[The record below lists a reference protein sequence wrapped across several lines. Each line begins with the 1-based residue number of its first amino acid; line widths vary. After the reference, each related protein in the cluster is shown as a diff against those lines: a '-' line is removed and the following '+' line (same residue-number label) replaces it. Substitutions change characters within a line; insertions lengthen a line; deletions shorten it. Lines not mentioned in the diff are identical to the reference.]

1 MAKVTVKITGFE
13 QLKKKMSQL
22 ELELVREGKQ
32 ILTAEADRLVRVMSQ
47 KAPKDKHRLE
57 QAISKR
63 VWKDKKNVIG
73 IVAGVEGGHP
83 EFYSAKGYYPASQ
96 EYGWEY
102 PKGVF
107 HPPHPYIR
115 PAFDENKTRIK
126 NKLRDA
132 YKRVMERAG
141 K

>member
-1 MAKVTVKITGFE
+1 VAKVTVKILGFE
-13 QLKKKMSQL
+13 QLKKNISRL
-22 ELELVREGKQ
+22 ISDLDGEGKQ
-32 ILTAEADRLVRVMSQ
+32 TLTAEADRLVRVMRQ

-57 QAISKR
+57 RAISKR
-63 VWKDKKNVIG
+63 IWKDKEGVIG

-83 EFYSAKGYYPASQ
+83 EFYSNKGYYPASQ

-115 PAFDENKTRIK
+115 PAFDENKARMR
-126 NKLRDA
+126 NRLRDA
-132 YKRVMERAG
+132 YKRVIERAG
-141 K
+141 R

>member
-1 MAKVTVKITGFE
+1 MAKVTVKIQGLE
-13 QLKKKMSQL
+13 QLKKNIANLTSDLDK
-22 ELELVREGKQ
+22 EGKQ
-32 ILTAEADRLVRVMSQ
+32 TLTAEADRLVRVMRQ

-57 QAISKR
+57 RAISKR
-63 VWKDKKNVIG
+63 IWKEKEGVIG

-83 EFYSAKGYYPASQ
+83 EFHSAKGYYPASQ

-115 PAFDENKTRIK
+115 PAFDENKARMR
-126 NKLRDA
+126 NRLRDA
-132 YKRVMERAG
+132 YKRAIERAG
-141 K
+141 R